1 MNKIDYDFFSL
12 IKKLELMKK
21 EDIYLNIKKKFLS
34 LNKDLR
40 SNIET
45 FLNNFTFW
53 GKLDTNNNIYDELIN
68 VSSFLKNNLNELVS
82 LYQNLHDYK
91 SKKILLAI
99 LKNYYYYDFT
109 LLKEVKDDCYKHYFD
124 LDLVTTNKDTIY
136 VDVGTYI
143 GDSVDDFLDSY
154 LEEYKKIYCYEVT
167 DTSLATLKDK
177 FTFNKDIIVKNKAL
191 YDKETNVVVNTSM
204 VDTSANTIIENNEGI
219 QAVTLDLDIEEKI
232 DIIKMDIEG
241 SEYKALLG
249 SINHIKNDKPTLL
262 ISIYHGFNDLIRLPK
277 LIKDINNNYNFYLRY
292 YGGNIFPTEIVLIAK
307 EK

>member
-91 SKKILLAI
+91 SKKILTPKL
-99 LKNYYYYDFT
+99 
-109 LLKEVKDDCYKHYFD
+109 
-124 LDLVTTNKDTIY
+124 
-136 VDVGTYI
+136 
-143 GDSVDDFLDSY
+143 
-154 LEEYKKIYCYEVT
+154 KIY
-167 DTSLATLKDK
+167 
-177 FTFNKDIIVKNKAL
+177 
-191 YDKETNVVVNTSM
+191 
-204 VDTSANTIIENNEGI
+204 
-219 QAVTLDLDIEEKI
+219 
-232 DIIKMDIEG
+232 
-241 SEYKALLG
+241 
-249 SINHIKNDKPTLL
+249 
-262 ISIYHGFNDLIRLPK
+262 
-277 LIKDINNNYNFYLRY
+277 
-292 YGGNIFPTEIVLIAK
+292 
-307 EK
+307 